1 MEKYSVKEYI
11 DLLKSEN
18 ILNETIDCDDILNR
32 QVNLV
37 SYNSKEVE
45 ENTLFIVKG
54 VLFKNEY
61 LKEAIDN
68 GVFVYEVRKNLM

>member
-45 ENTLFIVKG
+45 
-54 VLFKNEY
+54 
-61 LKEAIDN
+61 
-68 GVFVYEVRKNLM
+68 